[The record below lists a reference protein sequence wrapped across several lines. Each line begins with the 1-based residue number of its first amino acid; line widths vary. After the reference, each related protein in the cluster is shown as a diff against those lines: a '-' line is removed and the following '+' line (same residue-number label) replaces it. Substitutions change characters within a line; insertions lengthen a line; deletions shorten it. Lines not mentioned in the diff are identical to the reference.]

1 MVIVTKV
8 SLLLIFPP
16 TKSEII
22 ETTLC
27 EDWFHYVSEI
37 EGKTLQD
44 PEKKCNLTTQS
55 HKIQCIFLLEIQG
68 KKALCRI
75 LWPKSLDDAFDDD
88 KILSLELSAI
98 RVVIFFFLL
107 IKFHPTETG
116 TRVWRMWHNA
126 DVFKDVF

>member
-1 MVIVTKV
+1 MVIVPKV

-55 HKIQCIFLLEIQG
+55 HKIQCILLLEIREKKLCVEFFG
-68 KKALCRI
+68 RKALMM
-75 LWPKSLDDAFDDD
+75 LLMMTK
-88 KILSLELSAI
+88 
-98 RVVIFFFLL
+98 FF
-107 IKFHPTETG
+107 H
-116 TRVWRMWHNA
+116 
-126 DVFKDVF
+126 

>member
-27 EDWFHYVSEI
+27 KDWFHYVSEI

-116 TRVWRMWHNA
+116 T
-126 DVFKDVF
+126 

>member
-37 EGKTLQD
+37 EGKTAQD

-68 KKALCRI
+68 KKALCV
-75 LWPKSLDDAFDDD
+75 
-88 KILSLELSAI
+88 E
-98 RVVIFFFLL
+98 FFGRKALMMLL
-107 IKFHPTETG
+107 MMTKFFH
-116 TRVWRMWHNA
+116 
-126 DVFKDVF
+126 